1 MNIAK
6 INPCDI
12 ANGTGVRVSVF
23 VSGCRRHC
31 DGCHNE
37 QAWDFGYG
45 EPFTWAKEEYI
56 QALLEP
62 DYIDGITI
70 LGGEP
75 FERENIADAHAL
87 CKMTKESGKTVWV
100 YTGYTWEEVI
110 RQKAWEIRRAYVDV
124 IVDGPYLAA
133 EKDISLLFR
142 GSRNQ
147 RIIDVQ
153 ESIKTGTAVLW
164 EGDKI

>member
-1 MNIAK
+1 MDATTSRRGIS
-6 INPCDI
+6 D
-12 ANGTGVRVSVF
+12 TGNRLH
-23 VSGCRRHC
+23 GRKK
-31 DGCHNE
+31 NT
-37 QAWDFGYG
+37 YK
-45 EPFTWAKEEYI
+45 P
-56 QALLEP
+56 LLEP

-75 FERENIADAHAL
+75 FERENIADVHDL

-110 RQKAWEIRRAYVDV
+110 RQKAWDIRRAYVDV